1 MTNKLV
7 FYFIFLVLQFYT
19 TFLFAQQKP
28 DFANAP
34 ANGKIT
40 GKIIDANDT
49 KPIEYATISLLNGQD
64 SSLVSGALAD
74 EKGAFV
80 IDQLKFG
87 KYLIKAS
94 FIGYNNIFSNP
105 IVIRPGNEEVNVGNI
120 ALSASAQAL
129 KEVEIQGEKSSIEHT
144 IDKTVFNVGSNSIV
158 TGGSATDVLRQVPTV
173 NVDQDGNINVRGSGN
188 ITVWINGKPS
198 GITGANRQAVLDQIP
213 ANTIEKVE
221 LITNPSARY
230 DAEGMGG
237 ILNIILKK
245 NRQDGINGSVQ
256 IGTGTRLSSH
266 FPIENYFALNKYN
279 AGFSLNVKTGK
290 WNISSNYG
298 YRYNEGW
305 HSIKSIRLNKFTNDT
320 FNLDQLTTGN
330 HLIRQS
336 HSGSINADYNINDKN
351 TLGFGAL
358 VGYNTG
364 NNPETIETKNAPKD
378 YETLN
383 LQPFRVSQRD
393 FSSIGNGYNFDGNAY
408 YRKLMAKKGQ
418 ELNISASFSHGKN
431 SNTNNFD
438 EYTTFPSP
446 RGLSRFSRIINQ
458 NFNNVGV
465 AQLDYLNPISDKTK
479 FETGAK
485 ATFRNVGTNLQG
497 DSTQANLID
506 YNRTNEFIFNENIYA
521 AYGLVN
527 HNFGS
532 ITIQAGLRAEYT
544 HISGESIA
552 NKLDVKQNKP
562 NYQDYINLFPSA
574 HIAKKFANEQDIRLS
589 YSQRVNRPGN
599 EVLNPF
605 PTWNNPLDLRYGN
618 PKIQPEFVHAMEFSY
633 SKNWKDHGIIATT
646 YYRRTENSIQRVRVL
661 ENGNP
666 VSRIEFSNIS
676 YLQNYG
682 IEIVVRNTFF
692 KIWSITSNFNSF
704 GNDLFNSQNNTRNNS
719 ITADIRQMHSIR
731 IMKGFDIQISVF
743 YMLPRATLQGTFQG
757 FNGVDIGVRKDVLK
771 GKGTLNLAVNDIFDT
786 KQIDVKFDNSI
797 NTNFEGSFLRKG
809 ESRIINLN
817 FTYKF
822 GKEFNIKRGKKAEYN
837 TGGGE
842 GGF

>member
-1 MTNKLV
+1 MSIRII
-7 FYFIFLVLQFYT
+7 FYSISLFIIFSVPLI
-19 TFLFAQQKP
+19 AQQKSEIE
-28 DFANAP
+28 NSP
-34 ANGKIT
+34 AIGKIKGT
-40 GKIIDANDT
+40 IIDENDK
-49 KPIEYATISLLNGQD
+49 KPVEYATISLLNGED

-94 FIGYNNIFSNP
+94 FIGYGTVFSNAVT
-105 IVIRPGNEEVNVGNI
+105 IKPGNEEVNIGNI
-120 ALSASAQAL
+120 ALATSAQTL
-129 KEVEIQGEKSSIEHT
+129 KEVEIQGEKSTIEHT

-245 NRQDGINGSVQ
+245 NRQDGINGSIQ
-256 IGTGTRLSSH
+256 IGTGTRMPSH
-266 FPIENYFALNKYN
+266 FPIKNYYALNKYN
-279 AGFSLNVKTGK
+279 GGFSLNVKAGK
-290 WNISSNYG
+290 WNVSSNYG

-305 HSIKSIRLNKFTNDT
+305 HYIESIRLNKFPTDT
-320 FNLDQLTTGN
+320 FHLDQFTTGN

-336 HSGSINADYNINDKN
+336 HSGSVNADYNINDKN
-351 TLGFGAL
+351 TFGFGGL
-358 VGYNTG
+358 VGYNSG
-364 NNPETIETKNAPKD
+364 NNPESIVTNNAPKD
-378 YETLN
+378 YKTLN
-383 LQPFRVSQRD
+383 LDPFRISQRD
-393 FSSIGNGYNFDGNAY
+393 FSSIGNGYNFDANTY
-408 YRKLMAKKGQ
+408 YRKLLAKKGQ

-431 SNTNNFD
+431 SNTNNFE
-438 EYTTFPSP
+438 EYITSP
-446 RGLSRFSRIINQ
+446 LRGDSRFSRIINQ

-465 AQLDYLNPISDKTK
+465 LQLDYLSPISEKTK

-485 ATFRNVGTNLQG
+485 ATFRNIGTNLQG
-497 DSTQANLID
+497 DSTKANLID
-506 YNRTNEFIFNENIYA
+506 FNRTNEFIFNENIYA

-527 HNFGS
+527 HSLGS

-544 HISGESIA
+544 HISGKSIP
-552 NKLDVKQNKP
+552 NKLDLSQNQT
-562 NYQDYINLFPSA
+562 NYQDYINLFPSV
-574 HIAKKFANEQDIRLS
+574 HVNKKFANEQDLRLS
-589 YSQRVNRPGN
+589 YSHRVNRPGN

-605 PTWNNPLDLRYGN
+605 PTWNNPLDLRFGN
-618 PKIQPEFVHAMEFSY
+618 PQIRPEFVHAVELSY
-633 SKNWKDHGIIATT
+633 SKNWKDHSLTATAF
-646 YYRRTENSIQRVRVL
+646 YRRTENSIQRVREL
-661 ENGNP
+661 DSL
-666 VSRIEFSNIS
+666 VSEIKFTNIS

-682 IEIVVRNTFF
+682 IEIVVKNTLF
-692 KIWSITSNFNSF
+692 KIWSITTNLNSF
-704 GNDLFNSQNNTRNNS
+704 GLDLYNSQTKLRNNS
-719 ITADIRQMHSIR
+719 ITADIRQMHGIR
-731 IMKGFDIQISVF
+731 IMKGFDIQISGF

-757 FNGVDIGVRKDVLK
+757 FNGIDIGIRKDVLK
-771 GKGTLNLAVNDIFDT
+771 GKGTLNLSINDVFDT
-786 KQIDVKFDNSI
+786 RQINVVFDEKI
-797 NTNFEGSFLRKG
+797 NKDFEGSFVRKG